1 MADTSAK
8 KLRCSDVGQ
17 NMMGRKR
24 QRLLDNKML
33 IDVFA
38 DHSDVEQIAKE
49 VLKKME
55 GSY

>member
-1 MADTSAK
+1 
-8 KLRCSDVGQ
+8 
-17 NMMGRKR
+17 MGRKR

-33 IDVFA
+33 IDIYG
-38 DHSDVEQIAKE
+38 DYLDVEKIAEE